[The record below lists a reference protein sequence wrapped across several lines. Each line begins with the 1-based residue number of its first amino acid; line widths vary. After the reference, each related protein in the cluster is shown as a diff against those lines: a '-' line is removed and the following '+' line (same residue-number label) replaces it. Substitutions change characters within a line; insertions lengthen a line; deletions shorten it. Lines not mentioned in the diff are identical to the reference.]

1 MKKHGGLDMR
11 VNPGCWILFVCSL
24 MVGCSSMTN
33 GIALSGSEGGAA
45 KLQKE
50 SSSLGQQV
58 GLELQQLRRMDDR
71 LELAVK
77 VKSHIA
83 YDQSLQYKIDWFDE
97 GGMPVEPDSA
107 YWQPLILHG
116 GEQKI
121 IRSSAPLSDATSFS
135 FAVRNIVKD

>member
-1 MKKHGGLDMR
+1 
-11 VNPGCWILFVCSL
+11 
-24 MVGCSSMTN
+24 MTN

-45 KLQKE
+45 TLQKE
-50 SSSLGQQV
+50 SRSLGQQV